1 MRTLLTGGKI
11 VTPSETL
18 EEHTLLVEDGKILS
32 LVKGKPP
39 ARPGDQVIDAAGRWV
54 APGYIDIHVHGAV
67 EADTMDATPDA
78 LQSMA
83 RFFASRGVT
92 SYYPTTMSGWPE
104 PIQAAIE
111 NVAACPQPEDGA
123 QHLGVHVEGPYLDVT
138 YKGAQPETYLRDAAP
153 TEYER
158 WLATGVVKL
167 VTIAPERDGSLAFI
181 DRGVAAGVEFA
192 AGHSAA
198 SYEQVVEAAD
208 HGLRQGTH
216 TFNGM
221 LGLHHR
227 RPGTVGGILID
238 DRIYAQVIA
247 DGIHT
252 HPAIVKLIV
261 RAKTPARTI
270 LITDAIRA
278 AGCADGEY
286 ELGGEPAIVKNGI
299 VRNKAGN
306 LAGSTL
312 TLDAA
317 VRNVMAFTGLS
328 FEEVLPMAT
337 SVPAEAMHL
346 AGKKGVLQPGA
357 DADIILLDEL
367 LNVRLTLVEGQVVC
381 QNWMG

>member
-1 MRTLLTGGKI
+1 MRTLIIGGKI
-11 VTPSETL
+11 VTPTKTL
-18 EEHTLLVEDGKILS
+18 SEHTLVVEDGKITS
-32 LVKGKPP
+32 FVRGKAPV
-39 ARPGDQVIDAAGRWV
+39 GTSDQVIDAAGRWV

-78 LQSMA
+78 IHAMA

-104 PIQAAIE
+104 PIQSAIE
-111 NVAACPQPEDGA
+111 NVAACSQPADGA
-123 QHLGVHVEGPYLDVT
+123 RHIGVHVEGPYLDVT
-138 YKGAQPETYLRDAAP
+138 YKGAQPEYYLRDADP
-153 TEYER
+153 SEYER

-167 VTIAPERDGSLAFI
+167 VTIAPERNASLDFI
-181 DRGVAAGVEFA
+181 DRGVAEGVEFA
-192 AGHSAA
+192 VAHSAA
-198 SYEQVVEAAD
+198 SYEQVIEAAD

-227 RPGTVGGILID
+227 RPGTVGGILTD

-261 RAKTPARTI
+261 RAKTPARTV

-278 AGCADGEY
+278 AGCPDGEY
-286 ELGGEPAIVKNGI
+286 ELGGEPVIVKDG
-299 VRNKAGN
+299 VARNEAGS

-312 TLDAA
+312 TMDAA
-317 VRNVMAFTGLS
+317 VRNVMAFAGLS

-357 DADIILLDEL
+357 DADIILLDES
-367 LNVRLTLVEGQVVC
+367 LNVRLTMIDGQIIY
-381 QNWMG
+381 QNP